1 MRIDMGVRNTIRT
14 IAWVFLVMC
23 LGSGCT
29 KASVRVKRPIGSA
42 AAIPFFQKTPPGEA
56 RSLIEDPI
64 SGRLLVAG
72 EIVPNARRE
81 LTDLIYLKLADFP
94 QLDLVTLREVQG
106 AIRTGD
112 FEGDPIRSAQRTGRA
127 FGVDG
132 VLLGWVFRYEERI
145 GSAIAVERPAS
156 VSFAIHLV
164 GVKEGRILW
173 RGFFQETQQP
183 LSENILKFTAFLRSR
198 GRWLTAK
205 GLASVG
211 MDEVLVSFPASR
223 EGPEPEG
230 E

>member
-1 MRIDMGVRNTIRT
+1 MKGRNNIKV
-14 IAWVFLVMC
+14 IACVFLAMC

-29 KASVRVKRPIGSA
+29 KSALRFGRPIGSA
-42 AAIPFFQKTPPGEA
+42 AVIPFFQKAPPGEGKG
-56 RSLIEDPI
+56 LTEDPI
-64 SGRLLVAG
+64 TGRIFVAG

-81 LTDLIYLKLADFP
+81 LTELIYVKLADFP
-94 QLDLVTLREVQG
+94 QLKLVPLREVEG
-106 AIRTGD
+106 VIRTGD
-112 FEGDPIRSAQRTGRA
+112 FEKDPIRSAQRIGEA

-164 GVKEGRILW
+164 GVKEDRILW

-183 LSENILKFTAFLRSR
+183 LSENILKFTAFLRRR
-198 GRWLTAK
+198 GRWLTAE

-211 MDEVLVSFPASR
+211 MDEALISFPALR

-230 E
+230 A

>member
-1 MRIDMGVRNTIRT
+1 MGGRNNIKT

-29 KASVRVKRPIGSA
+29 KPALRVGRPIGSA
-42 AAIPFFQKTPPGEA
+42 AVIPFFQKTPPGEGGG
-56 RSLIEDPI
+56 LVEDPI

-72 EIVPNARRE
+72 QIVPNARRE

-94 QLDLVTLREVQG
+94 QLDLVPLREVEG
-106 AIRTGD
+106 AVRTGE
-112 FEGDPIRSAQRTGRA
+112 FEGDPIRSAQRIGEA

-164 GVKEGRILW
+164 GVKEDRVLW

-183 LSENILKFTAFLRSR
+183 LSENILKFTAFLRRR

-205 GLASVG
+205 DLASVG

>member
-1 MRIDMGVRNTIRT
+1 MGGRNNIKT
-14 IAWVFLVMC
+14 IAWVFLVIC

-29 KASVRVKRPIGSA
+29 KSALRVGRPIGSA
-42 AAIPFFQKTPPGEA
+42 AVIPFFQKTPPGEGGG
-56 RSLIEDPI
+56 LVEDPI

-72 EIVPNARRE
+72 QIVPNARRE

-94 QLDLVTLREVQG
+94 QLDLVPLREVEG
-106 AIRTGD
+106 AVRTGE
-112 FEGDPIRSAQRTGRA
+112 FEGDPIRSAQRIGEA

-164 GVKEGRILW
+164 GVKEDRVLW

-183 LSENILKFTAFLRSR
+183 LSENILKFTAFLRRR

-205 GLASVG
+205 DLASVG